1 MNKPNGFDE
10 TQGFSSFEQLEEGG
24 HVLKILNV
32 EERKSQA
39 GNDMIVVSFD
49 TDKVDKQP
57 GYFKQRYDGDTRSDK
72 KWPAGGRTYQ
82 VCTGSNGNC
91 SKGFKTFIECVEASN
106 NGFKVQWGSEKV
118 KINKNGKIIEKTV
131 FEKCFEDKLIGGN
144 FGKEE
149 YLNSYGESKFTVKL
163 SGFRTVQDVKNGK
176 VQAPKPKMLEN
187 TGNSYGNNNNY
198 NGGYDDITPVDDGDM
213 PF

>member
-10 TQGFSSFEQLEEGG
+10 TQGFSTYEVLKEGG
-24 HVLKILNV
+24 HVLKILNI
-32 EERKSQA
+32 EERRSQA

-49 TDKVDKQP
+49 TDRTDSQP
-57 GYFKQRYDGDTRSDK
+57 EYFKKRYDSDTRSDK

-82 VCTGSNGNC
+82 VCTGSDGNC
-91 SKGFKTFIECVEASN
+91 SKGFKTFIERVEASN
-106 NGFKVQWGSEKV
+106 PGFKVQWGDNFANCLK
-118 KINKNGKIIEKTV
+118 NK
-131 FEKCFEDKLIGGN
+131 FIGGC

-149 YLNSYGESKFTVKL
+149 YLNSYGESKFIVKL
-163 SGFRTVQDVKNGK
+163 SGFRTVQDVKEGK

-187 TGNSYGNNNNY
+187 TGNSYNSNT
-198 NGGYDDITPVDDGDM
+198 GYDDITPVSDDNM

>member
-10 TQGFSSFEQLEEGG
+10 TQGFSSYEVLEEGG
-24 HVLKILNV
+24 HILRILNV

-49 TDKVDKQP
+49 TDKTDNQP
-57 GYFKQRYDGDTRSDK
+57 GYFKAKYDGDTRSDK

-82 VCTGSNGNC
+82 VCTDSNGIC

-106 NGFKVQWGSEKV
+106 NGFKVQWGDNFATCLK
-118 KINKNGKIIEKTV
+118 NKLV
-131 FEKCFEDKLIGGN
+131 GGC

-163 SGFRTVQDVKNGK
+163 SGFRTVQDVKEGK

-187 TGNSYGNNNNY
+187 TGNNY
-198 NGGYDDITPVDDGDM
+198 NSNTGYDDITPVEDSDV

>member
-1 MNKPNGFDE
+1 
-10 TQGFSSFEQLEEGG
+10 
-24 HVLKILNV
+24 
-32 EERKSQA
+32 
-39 GNDMIVVSFD
+39 MIVVSFD
-49 TDKVDKQP
+49 TDRTDNQP
-57 GYFKQRYDGDTRSDK
+57 GYFKAKYDSDMRSDK

-106 NGFKVQWGSEKV
+106 NGFKVQWGDNFANCLK
-118 KINKNGKIIEKTV
+118 NKLV
-131 FEKCFEDKLIGGN
+131 GGC

-163 SGFRTVQDVKNGK
+163 SGFRTVQDVKEGK

-198 NGGYDDITPVDDGDM
+198 SGGYDDITPIEDADM

>member
-10 TQGFSSFEQLEEGG
+10 TQGFSTYEVLKEGG
-24 HVLKILNV
+24 HVLKILNI

-49 TDKVDKQP
+49 TDRTDSQP
-57 GYFKQRYDGDTRSDK
+57 GYFKERYDSDTRSDR

-82 VCTGSNGNC
+82 VCTGSDGNC

-106 NGFKVQWGSEKV
+106 NGFKVQWGD
-118 KINKNGKIIEKTV
+118 NFANCLKN
-131 FEKCFEDKLIGGN
+131 KLIGGC

-163 SGFRTVQDVKNGK
+163 SGFRTVQDVKEGK
-176 VQAPKPKMLEN
+176 VQAPKPKMLDN
-187 TGNSYGNNNNY
+187 NSNNYGGNSNSNY
-198 NGGYDDITPVDDGDM
+198 SNSYDDITPVDDSDM

>member
-1 MNKPNGFDE
+1 MLKPNGFDE

-24 HVLKILNV
+24 HILIILNV

-49 TDKVDKQP
+49 TDRTDKQA
-57 GYFKQRYDGDTRSDK
+57 GHFKQRYDDDTRSDK
-72 KWPAGGRTYQ
+72 KWPSGGRTYQ

-106 NGFKVQWGSEKV
+106 NGFKVQWGDNFATCLK
-118 KINKNGKIIEKTV
+118 NKLV
-131 FEKCFEDKLIGGN
+131 GGC

-163 SGFRTVQDVKNGK
+163 SGFRTVQDVKEGK

-187 TGNSYGNNNNY
+187 TGNNY
-198 NGGYDDITPVDDGDM
+198 NSNTGYDDITPVEDSDV

>member
-10 TQGFSSFEQLEEGG
+10 AQGFSSFEQLEEGG
-24 HVLKILNV
+24 HILRILNV
-32 EERKSQA
+32 EERKSKA
-39 GNDMIVVSFD
+39 GNDMIVISFD
-49 TDKVDKQP
+49 TDKTDGQP
-57 GYFKQRYDGDTRSDK
+57 GYFKERYDSDTRSEK

-106 NGFKVQWGSEKV
+106 NGFEVQWG
-118 KINKNGKIIEKTV
+118 NNFAACLKN
-131 FEKCFEDKLIGGN
+131 KLIGGC

-149 YLNSYGESKFTVKL
+149 YLNSYGESKFTIKL
-163 SGFRTVQDVKNGK
+163 SGFRTVQDVKEGK

-187 TGNSYGNNNNY
+187 AGNSYSNNNNY
-198 NGGYDDITPVDDGDM
+198 YGGYDDITPVSDDNM

>member
-1 MNKPNGFDE
+1 MNKPQGFDE
-10 TQGFSSFEQLEEGG
+10 TQGFSTYEVLKEGG
-24 HVLKILNV
+24 HVLKILNI

-49 TDKVDKQP
+49 TDRTDSQP
-57 GYFKQRYDGDTRSDK
+57 GYFKERYDSDTRNDK
-72 KWPAGGRTYQ
+72 KWPVGGRTYQ
-82 VCTGSNGNC
+82 VCTGSDGNC

-106 NGFKVQWGSEKV
+106 NGFKVQWGD
-118 KINKNGKIIEKTV
+118 NFANCLKN
-131 FEKCFEDKLIGGN
+131 KLIGGC

-163 SGFRTVQDVKNGK
+163 SGFRTVQDVKEGK

-187 TGNSYGNNNNY
+187 TGNSYNSNT
-198 NGGYDDITPVDDGDM
+198 GYGDITPVSDDDM

>member
-10 TQGFSSFEQLEEGG
+10 TQGFTEFQVLEEGG
-24 HVLKILNV
+24 HILRILDV
-32 EERKSQA
+32 KEMKSKA

-49 TDKVDKQP
+49 TDAADKQP
-57 GYFKQRYDGDTRSDK
+57 GYFKARYDSDTRQDK
-72 KWPAGGRTYQ
+72 KWPSGGRTYQ
-82 VCTGSNGNC
+82 VCTDSNNNC

-106 NGFKVQWGSEKV
+106 NNFKVQWGDNFTKCL
-118 KINKNGKIIEKTV
+118 KN
-131 FEKCFEDKLIGGN
+131 KLIGGN

-163 SGFRTVQDVKNGK
+163 SNFRTVQDVKEGK
-176 VQAPKPKMLEN
+176 VQAPKPKLLDN
-187 TGNSYGNNNNY
+187 NNSFGGNSTNT
-198 NGGYDDITPVDDGDM
+198 GYDDITPINDDSM

>member
-10 TQGFSSFEQLEEGG
+10 TQGFSSYEVLEEGG
-24 HVLKILNV
+24 HILRILNV

-49 TDKVDKQP
+49 TDRTDKQS
-57 GYFKQRYDGDTRSDK
+57 GYFKAKYDGDTRSDK

-82 VCTGSNGNC
+82 VCTDSNGIC

-106 NGFKVQWGSEKV
+106 NGFKVQWGDNFATCLK
-118 KINKNGKIIEKTV
+118 NKLV
-131 FEKCFEDKLIGGN
+131 GGC

-163 SGFRTVQDVKNGK
+163 SGFRTVQDVKEGK

-198 NGGYDDITPVDDGDM
+198 GGGYDDITPVDDGDM

>member
-10 TQGFSSFEQLEEGG
+10 TQGFSSYEVLEEGG
-24 HVLKILNV
+24 HILRILNV

-49 TDKVDKQP
+49 TDKTDNQP
-57 GYFKQRYDGDTRSDK
+57 GYFKAKYDGDTRSDK

-106 NGFKVQWGSEKV
+106 NGFKVQWGDNFATCLK
-118 KINKNGKIIEKTV
+118 NKLV
-131 FEKCFEDKLIGGN
+131 GGC

-163 SGFRTVQDVKNGK
+163 SGFRTVQDVKEGK

-187 TGNSYGNNNNY
+187 TGNNY
-198 NGGYDDITPVDDGDM
+198 NSNTGYDDITPVEDSDV

>member
-10 TQGFSSFEQLEEGG
+10 TQGFSSYEVLEEGG
-24 HVLKILNV
+24 HILRILNV

-49 TDKVDKQP
+49 TDRTDNQP
-57 GYFKQRYDGDTRSDK
+57 GYFKERYDSDTRSDK

-106 NGFKVQWGSEKV
+106 NGFKVQWGDNFATCLK
-118 KINKNGKIIEKTV
+118 NKLV
-131 FEKCFEDKLIGGN
+131 GGC

-163 SGFRTVQDVKNGK
+163 SGFRTVQDVKEGK

-198 NGGYDDITPVDDGDM
+198 SGGYDDITPVDDGDM

>member
-10 TQGFSSFEQLEEGG
+10 TQGFSTYEVLKEGG
-24 HVLKILNV
+24 HVLKILNI

-39 GNDMIVVSFD
+39 GNDMIVISFD
-49 TDKVDKQP
+49 TDKTDSQP
-57 GYFKQRYDGDTRSDK
+57 GYFKERYDSDTRSDK

-82 VCTGSNGNC
+82 VCTGSDGNC

-106 NGFKVQWGSEKV
+106 NGFKVQWGD
-118 KINKNGKIIEKTV
+118 NFANCLKN
-131 FEKCFEDKLIGGN
+131 KLIGGC

-163 SGFRTVQDVKNGK
+163 SGFRTVQDVKEGK
-176 VQAPKPKMLEN
+176 VQAPKPKMLDSDSGN
-187 TGNSYGNNNNY
+187 YGGNSYKNERF
-198 NGGYDDITPVDDGDM
+198 GGGSFDDDITPVSDDNM

>member
-1 MNKPNGFDE
+1 MNKPQGFDE

-24 HVLKILNV
+24 HILRILNV

-49 TDKVDKQP
+49 TDKTDAQP
-57 GYFKQRYDGDTRSDK
+57 GYFKQRYDGDTRSEK

-82 VCTGSNGNC
+82 VCTGSDGNC
-91 SKGFKTFIECVEASN
+91 NKGFKTFIECVEASN
-106 NGFKVQWGSEKV
+106 NGFKVQWG
-118 KINKNGKIIEKTV
+118 NNFANCLKN
-131 FEKCFEDKLIGGN
+131 KLIGGN

-149 YLNSYGESKFTVKL
+149 YLNSYGESKFSVKL
-163 SGFRTVQDVKNGK
+163 SGFRTVQDVKDGK

-198 NGGYDDITPVDDGDM
+198 NGGYDDITPVDDDDM

>member
-10 TQGFSSFEQLEEGG
+10 TQGFSSYEVLEEGG
-24 HVLKILNV
+24 HILRILNV

-49 TDKVDKQP
+49 TDRTDKQS
-57 GYFKQRYDGDTRSDK
+57 GYFKAKYDGDTRSDK

-82 VCTGSNGNC
+82 VCTDSNGIC

-106 NGFKVQWGSEKV
+106 NGFKVQWGDNFATCLK
-118 KINKNGKIIEKTV
+118 NKLV
-131 FEKCFEDKLIGGN
+131 GGC

-163 SGFRTVQDVKNGK
+163 SGFRTVQDVKEGK

-187 TGNSYGNNNNY
+187 TGNNY
-198 NGGYDDITPVDDGDM
+198 NSNTGYDDITPVEDSDV

>member
-10 TQGFSSFEQLEEGG
+10 TQGFSSYEVLEEGG
-24 HVLKILNV
+24 HVLRILNI
-32 EERKSQA
+32 EERKSKA
-39 GNDMIVVSFD
+39 GNDMIVISFD
-49 TDKVDKQP
+49 TDKTDGQP
-57 GYFKQRYDGDTRSDK
+57 GYFKERYDGDTRSEK

-106 NGFKVQWGSEKV
+106 NGFKVQWG
-118 KINKNGKIIEKTV
+118 NNFAACLKN
-131 FEKCFEDKLIGGN
+131 KLIGGC

-149 YLNSYGESKFTVKL
+149 YLNSYGESKFTIKL
-163 SGFRTVQDVKNGK
+163 SGFRTVQDVKEGK

-187 TGNSYGNNNNY
+187 AGNSYSNNNNY
-198 NGGYDDITPVDDGDM
+198 YGGYDDITPVSDDNM